1 MRILRR
7 FGMSCLVVA
16 AMALGVSAQ
25 MGMGMR
31 GAPQLRGILNP
42 VVGSGGQYEITTA
55 KGEKM
60 SMEMVIVGKETVDGK
75 AAYWFENTMTSER
88 MGGEMVVKALTV
100 VDGQDTVVSRMIMQ
114 MPNHPPM
121 EMPAQMVQMHGQKR
135 PTDIRSEAEDVG
147 SESVTTPAGTFA
159 TEHYKMKDGSGDM
172 WIAAKAG
179 PYGLV
184 KFQGKDSTMLLT
196 KVITDGKDKITGT
209 PQPFNPM
216 MFGQD
221 QQHP

>member
-1 MRILRR
+1 MTMARR
-7 FGMSCLVVA
+7 FGIAYFVVA
-16 AMALGVSAQ
+16 AMALAASAQ
-25 MGMGMR
+25 MGMR

-42 VVGSGGQYEITTA
+42 VVGSGGQYEVTTA
-55 KGEKM
+55 KGGKM
-60 SMEMVIVGKETVDGK
+60 TMEMVIVGKESVYGK
-75 AAYWFENTMTSER
+75 DAYWFENTMSSAQ
-88 MGGEMVVKALTV
+88 MGGDMITKALTV
-100 VDGQDTVVSRMIMQ
+100 VNGADTAVSRIIMQ
-114 MPNHPPM
+114 MPNRPPM

-135 PTDIRSEAEDVG
+135 PTDIRSDAEDVG
-147 SESVTTPAGTFA
+147 PESVTTPAGTFA

-184 KFQGKDSTMLLT
+184 KFQGEDSTMLLT